1 MRKYLKGSDFY
12 VTDDVHF
19 MEKEHAITEDLSYWI
34 NRMHVDVAKGKS
46 GTADRLIKLIN
57 KHPKNPQVKNLLTSY
72 YIQTN
77 QRERAYELNRKTME
91 AHPTYFFAKLNLAN
105 EYLSEDNF
113 EKVLEV
119 LGENF
124 SLKELY
130 PERDT
135 FHVSEALLMNKFAV
149 IYHSRLRNFEIASD
163 FLKKMEEIDRDDE
176 ECEIAKEILDF
187 EVMRAAQERFDA
199 EQASRIRVPAI
210 DQVKTTKIEKP
221 IFNHP
226 EVEMLYTNEINMNSE
241 LLEELLR
248 LQRQTLIEDLCT
260 VLNDGIERYSYFED
274 LSWDE
279 ENTSFVL
286 HAINLLTEL
295 EAENALPS
303 VLNVLRQSEDLVEF
317 YLGDLITEYVWMCI
331 YKLGANQLNVLE
343 NFMKESNVHTYCK
356 TEVSVA
362 LTQIV
367 LHHPERRDEVIDWF
381 RRVFDFYQKASIEDD
396 VIDSDLIGLMVAY
409 VDDFKGLE
417 LLPEIRELFKL
428 GYVAYGI
435 CGDLEELEDAM
446 KTELE
451 ENQKNKVLSIYEI
464 YEDIAS
470 NSLAH
475 QHEMSYEIPI
485 ANEERIVP
493 ILPVTNGPK
502 IGRNDPCP
510 CGSGKKYKKCCMD

>member
-1 MRKYLKGSDFY
+1 MRKYLKESGFY

-34 NRMHVDVAKGKS
+34 NRLYIDVAKGKP
-46 GTADRLIKLIN
+46 GTVDRLIKLIN

-77 QRERAYELNRKTME
+77 QSERAYELNRKTMK

-105 EYLSEDNF
+105 EYLSEENF

-124 SLKELY
+124 SLKEMY

-149 IYHSRLRNFEIASD
+149 IYHSRLRNFETAIE
-163 FLKKMEEIDRDDE
+163 FLEKMKEIDIDDE
-176 ECEIAKEILDF
+176 EIEITKDIMKFEI
-187 EVMRAAQERFDA
+187 MNASRERFDA
-199 EQASRIRVPAI
+199 ENASRIEVATIEQR
-210 DQVKTTKIEKP
+210 KTTKTEKP

-226 EVEMLYTNEINMNSE
+226 EVEIIYINGVKINPKI
-241 LLEELLR
+241 LEELLQ
-248 LQRQTLIEDLCT
+248 LPQQTLIEDLCT
-260 VLNDGIERYSYFED
+260 VLNDGIERYSYFKD
-274 LSWDE
+274 LSWNE
-279 ENTSFVL
+279 EHTSFVF

-295 EAENALPS
+295 KAENALPY

-317 YLGDLITEYVWMCI
+317 YIGDFITDYVWMYI
-331 YKLGANQLNVLE
+331 YNLGANQLNVLE

-367 LHHPERRDEVIDWF
+367 LHQPERREEVIDWY
-381 RRVFDFYQKASIEDD
+381 RRIFDFYQNASIEDE
-396 VIDSDLIGLMVAY
+396 VIDSDLIGLMIAY
-409 VDDFKGLE
+409 IDDFKGLE

-435 CGDLEELEDAM
+435 CGELEDVEHAL
-446 KTELE
+446 KTESDV
-451 ENQKNKVLSIYEI
+451 NQKNKILSIYEM

-470 NSLAH
+470 SSLVY
-475 QHEMSYEIPI
+475 QNEMNYEIPV
-485 ANEERIVP
+485 ANEGQIVP
-493 ILPVTNGPK
+493 ILPVPNGPK

-510 CGSGKKYKKCCMD
+510 CGSGKKYKKCCMK